1 MNRLQVWNR
10 NIVYSDLVYKLNP
23 ENLNLIFLKKNRYQN
38 ICFWYEVEY
47 ERKCTSAPTTQ
58 RSRSN

>member
-23 ENLNLIFLKKNRYQN
+23 ENLNGMIHLDDIVLKSTIN
-38 ICFWYEVEY
+38 
-47 ERKCTSAPTTQ
+47 TSVSEPKDIILV
-58 RSRSN
+58 